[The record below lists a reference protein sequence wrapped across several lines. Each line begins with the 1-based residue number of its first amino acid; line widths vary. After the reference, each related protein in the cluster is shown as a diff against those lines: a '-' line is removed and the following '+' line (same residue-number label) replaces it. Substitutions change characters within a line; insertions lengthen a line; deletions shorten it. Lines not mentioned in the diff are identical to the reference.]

1 MLQQGMNA
9 RHEILALLTVI
20 VWESSLE
27 RESREGKRGGGVGDG
42 ENENWGSTRLLNWW
56 RSERGGMT
64 GKLSFSFLF
73 CGIF

>member
-27 RESREGKRGGGVGDG
+27 RESRERKRGGGVGDG
-42 ENENWGSTRLLNWW
+42 ENESWGSRRLLNWW
-56 RSERGGMT
+56 RSERGAMN
-64 GKLSFSFLF
+64 GKLSFSFLL